1 MFNVINY
8 KLFKMKKLLFGI
20 LTIASINISFSQNTD
35 RHYFRMHY
43 VDVTGNVGEFIKAN
57 REYFKPLAIDAVKE
71 NTWAGWTMLRSVT
84 ESSKFI
90 FVHHFSNSEQ
100 VANIHNNF
108 GLIFNNKR
116 AKELDLTAPDWSKFS
131 MSSDKS
137 YEIWERNGQ
146 VGDGKNTNFF
156 IINNFK
162 FNNKKKFIENNRLWG
177 SLVVKPQLEKTKGL
191 SWGCATILSSSSG
204 EDGKMKSFNGM
215 SWDGYNSLSEILN
228 NFSYNEDNSW
238 DNKYFKTFMKEI
250 KDKDLT
256 KFANAKHSEIYELI
270 DSSFN

>member
-1 MFNVINY
+1 MTNGNEHHKVISSGSNPC
-8 KLFKMKKLLFGI
+8 
-20 LTIASINISFSQNTD
+20 TD
-35 RHYFRMHY
+35 RLT
-43 VDVTGNVGEFIKAN
+43 DI
-57 REYFKPLAIDAVKE
+57 EYLEHMIPHHQVAIDMS
-71 NTWAGWTMLRSVT
+71 NMLIPHTNNAEILHLCR
-84 ESSKFI
+84 
-90 FVHHFSNSEQ
+90 
-100 VANIHNNF
+100 NI
-108 GLIFNNKR
+108 IRKQ
-116 AKELDLTAPDWSKFS
+116 
-131 MSSDKS
+131 S

-156 IINNFK
+156 IINHFK

-215 SWDGYNSLSEILN
+215 SWDGYNSLNEILN